1 MERADAIYSKRD
13 FGENRVCAAPGS
25 IESFYMLS
33 DPIVYIVEDDAPVRR
48 SMERLLSRANLT
60 TVSYPTP
67 KAFLEAA
74 PTLDFGCVLLD
85 IGLPGMDGL
94 AVQARLIE
102 LGIILT
108 IIIIT
113 GRGDVPTAVRAMKA
127 GAIDFLE
134 KPFADDALLNAIR
147 RALTKNTVAAHAAGA
162 DQAARRIAALSPRER
177 DVLDRLVSGRSNKII
192 AEELGLSI
200 RTVEAHRGRMMVRL
214 GVRQLAEAIGLAII
228 ATLTGP

>member
-1 MERADAIYSKRD
+1 MRPIRNATMGRIVSAR
-13 FGENRVCAAPGS
+13 RPGS
-25 IESFYMLS
+25 IEIFYMLS

-48 SMERLLSRANLT
+48 SLERLLSRANLT
-60 TVSYPTP
+60 TVSYPTA
-67 KAFLEAA
+67 KAFLAAA

-127 GAIDFLE
+127 GAIDFFE

-147 RALTKNTVAAHAAGA
+147 RALTKNTVAAHAVGA

-177 DVLDRLVSGRSNKII
+177 EVLDRLVSGRSNKII
-192 AEELGLSI
+192 ADELGLSI
-200 RTVEAHRGRMMVRL
+200 RTIEAHRARMMAHL
-214 GVRQLAEAIGLAII
+214 GVRQLAEAVALAVV
-228 ATLTGP
+228 ATLAGR